1 MARIIAVLLFLLSA
15 IAAVSA
21 QTRPVWEIGKF
32 DQSSSEFPAAA
43 RDQVLYRVGT
53 SDWAKD
59 WPATQKAGSKYEIEF
74 PIENAPRGS
83 FVLTVS
89 VFPFAISKIPALHIE
104 VNGHGGVFYLDMK
117 ASYGTLNARQPSET
131 LTIDIPAR
139 YLHTG
144 LNSIILSCIDVRP
157 SEMGPHE
164 VPGIRYDALSLTN
177 DPHSAK
183 RSNAIG
189 ARVNP
194 EIFYRKKDGHLYE
207 IVDAI
212 LQFAHPLPAGH
223 AELKVSGNTSQTSFS
238 ATEDFGE
245 KRLEFEMAEWTG
257 TTRGRL
263 EVTAG
268 RHLAFDMPLTAA
280 RKWTLFVV
288 PHTHVD
294 VGFTDNQGKVAEVQA
309 RELDQAVEMIH
320 EHPTFKFTTD
330 GSWNVEQFLNT
341 RSKPQQD
348 ELLNLV
354 REDKIGIPADYANLL
369 TGYASLETLYRSLY
383 YSKWL
388 SRTYGVPF
396 TFASITDVPTYSGA
410 YPSVLASAG
419 IKYWA
424 AGPNG
429 DRAPSLALGHWNDQ
443 SPFWWEGPDGKKV
456 LFSYSRGYLEVGSI
470 FGRPPQ
476 LAAGYDALPI
486 FLQANSSASYKP
498 DAVLVYGS
506 QEENVEVYPQTATVV
521 SDWDREYAFP
531 KMQYAT
537 FTDFFQ
543 YIDEHYGN
551 DLKTYKGD
559 MGPYWED
566 GAGSDAYN
574 TAQDRQNQNRA
585 LSAEILSTVS
595 QGVNPG
601 IHPPQAELDDAW
613 RNILLYAEHTWRNAG
628 HTLAQDDSEAMVKGF
643 GVKDNHA
650 VEAKYELEDL
660 TQRALSQI
668 AERIHIP
675 AGTFVVFNAL
685 SWKRDALMEADMPD
699 NNELTDMTTG
709 QVVPVEV
716 LFKKSNFMHVRFL
729 AGDLPP
735 VGYKCFKIRPA
746 AVSNS
751 TEGPVDKNPVIENQY
766 YRITVEPKTGAI
778 QSIFDKQLQRELVD
792 EGSPYK
798 FGQYLYVTGGD
809 GQTRIVWSRD
819 EYPLAQLTIHPATE
833 GRYLGSQKTP
843 WGSSIRL
850 RSSDV
855 NTPTID
861 LEVLLFNDRKKI
873 EFRYKVQKQF
883 TTAKEG
889 VYFAFPI
896 AVSSPRF
903 GYSIQQGWI
912 DPAKDLLKGGS
923 LEWFTVQQ
931 WMDVSDSSMAV
942 GIVPV
947 DAPLASFGDIN
958 RGEWPAQFL
967 PRSSTIFSYAMNNYW
982 HTNYLPE
989 QGGDFTFRYVLTSQ
1003 DHLDPAAL
1011 TRIGWESMEPA
1022 ELDYVL
1028 PQDKLGDPDRPL
1040 PAEGTSFLHID
1051 APNIVLVDWKLAE
1064 DGKGTILRLQ
1074 ETAGQSTEATVKLPH
1089 AIVGSASLCNAVEDN
1104 LRALDVTTDGVRLD
1118 FSPNEVLTVRLASI
1132 PIVEAGTIDNASAR
1146 SEK

>member
-1 MARIIAVLLFLLSA
+1 MTRIITVFLFLLSA
-15 IAAVSA
+15 ITAASA
-21 QTRPVWEIGKF
+21 QSRTVWEIGKF

-53 SDWAKD
+53 NGWAKD
-59 WPATQKAGSKYEIEF
+59 WPGTQKAGSKYEIQF
-74 PIENAPRGS
+74 PLESAPRGS

-89 VFPFAISKIPALHIE
+89 VFPYAISRIPALHVE
-104 VNGHGGVFYLDMK
+104 VNGHGGVFYLDLK
-117 ASYGTLNARQPSET
+117 ASYGSLNARQPSET
-131 LTIDIPAR
+131 LTIDIPVS
-139 YLHTG
+139 YLHKG
-144 LNSIILSCIDVRP
+144 SNSFILSCIDTRP
-157 SEMGPHE
+157 SETGPHE

-177 DPHSAK
+177 DPYSAK
-183 RSNAIG
+183 QSNAIG

-194 EIFYRKKDGHLYE
+194 EIFYREKGGHLYE
-207 IVDAI
+207 IVDAT
-212 LQFAHPLPAGH
+212 LHFTRPLPAGH
-223 AELKVSGNTSQTSFS
+223 AELKVAGNTYQASFS
-238 ATEDFGE
+238 ATEDIGE
-245 KRLEFEMAEWTG
+245 KRLEFEVPEWTG
-257 TTRGRL
+257 TTRGSL
-263 EVTAG
+263 EVMAG
-268 RHLAFDMPLTAA
+268 RHFAFDMPLTAA

-341 RSKPQQD
+341 RSKQQQD

-354 REDKIGIPADYANLL
+354 REDKIGIPANYANLL

-424 AGPNG
+424 PN
-429 DRAPSLALGHWNDQ
+429 AALGRWKEE

-456 LFSYSRGYLEVGSI
+456 LFWYARGYVELLSI
-470 FGRPPQ
+470 FGGRPPQ
-476 LAAGYDALPI
+476 LAAVYDALPI
-486 FLQANSSASYKP
+486 FLQTYSSGTYKP
-498 DAVLVYGS
+498 DAILAYGS
-506 QEENVEVYPQTATVV
+506 QEENVEVFPQTATVV
-521 SDWDREYAFP
+521 SEWDREYAFP

-537 FTDFFQ
+537 FADFFQ
-543 YIDEHYGN
+543 YIDEHYRN

-566 GAGSDAYN
+566 GAGSDAYY
-574 TAQDRQNQNRA
+574 TAMDRQNQNRA

-595 QGVNPG
+595 QSANPG
-601 IHPPQAELDDAW
+601 MHPPMAELDDAW
-613 RNILLYAEHTWRNAG
+613 RNIVLYSEHTWRNAG
-628 HTLAQDDSEAMVKGF
+628 HSLAQDDSEAMVKGF

-650 VEAKYELEDL
+650 VQAKYELDDL
-660 TQRALSQI
+660 TQRSMSQL
-668 AERIHIP
+668 AERIHVP

-685 SWKRDALMEADMPD
+685 SWNRDALMETDMPE
-699 NNELTDMTTG
+699 NNELADMTTG
-709 QVVPVEV
+709 QVVPVEI
-716 LFKKSNFMHVRFL
+716 LFKKGNFMHVRFL
-729 AGDLPP
+729 ASDLPP
-735 VGYKCFKIRPA
+735 VGYKCFNIRPV

-751 TEGPVDKNPVIENQY
+751 TEPQMDKNPAIENQY
-766 YRITVEPKTGAI
+766 YRITVDPKTGAI

-792 EGSPYK
+792 ERSPYK

-809 GQTRIVWSRD
+809 GQTRIVYSR
-819 EYPLAQLTIHPATE
+819 EENPLAQLTIHPAAE
-833 GRYLGSQKTP
+833 GEYLGSEKTP
-843 WGSSIRL
+843 WGTSIFL

-855 NTPTID
+855 NTPSIE
-861 LEVLLFNDRKKI
+861 LEVLLFNDRKRI
-873 EFRYKVQKQF
+873 EFRYKVQKQY
-883 TTAKEG
+883 TPAKEG

-896 AVSSPRF
+896 AVSSPQF
-903 GYSIQQGWI
+903 GYAIQQGWV

-923 LEWFTVQQ
+923 LEWFTVQH
-931 WMDVSDSSMAV
+931 WMEASDSSMAV

-958 RGEWPAQFL
+958 RGEWPAQFQ

-982 HTNYLPE
+982 HTNYPPE
-989 QGGDFTFRYVLTSQ
+989 QGGNFTFRYVLTSQ

-1040 PAEGTSFLHID
+1040 PAEGTSFLQID

-1074 ETAGQSTEATVKLPH
+1074 ETAGQSTEATVQLPH
-1089 AIVGSASLCNAVEDN
+1089 TIIGSASFCNAAEDN
-1104 LRALDVTTDGVRLD
+1104 LRALDVTTHGVRLA
-1118 FSPNEVLTVRLASI
+1118 FSPYEVLTVRLGS
-1132 PIVEAGTIDNASAR
+1132 DSDR
-1146 SEK
+1146 